1 LIVDRVEEET
11 DSRRIPRKRAWRRRF
26 GGEIEDE
33 ARANASA
40 SVSDSPS
47 GYTWVR
53 EEDVS
58 DAGSARKEV
67 RSTDLVGP

>member
-1 LIVDRVEEET
+1 MEEE
-11 DSRRIPRKRAWRRRF
+11 IW
-26 GGEIEDE
+26 GEIEDE